1 MLVNVCML
9 VNFYFH
15 FVKSYNS
22 QTKRNGTFRNVVLGI
37 CLLRKGDSILY
48 QIYRFAVGRSVNK
61 WGYEWGYVSFILD
74 HLIRG
79 F

>member
-1 MLVNVCML
+1 MLVNICML

-37 CLLRKGDSILY
+37 CLLRKGDGILH
-48 QIYRFAVGRSVNK
+48 QIYRFVCGGEGGV
-61 WGYEWGYVSFILD
+61 
-74 HLIRG
+74 LING
-79 F
+79 AMNGAMLALF